1 MNKMFN
7 PDLSGFGARILIL
20 ASNTTIKSI
29 KTVPQL
35 VKEAEIIIAIFQICD
50 LCYSS

>member
-29 KTVPQL
+29 KTAPQL
-35 VKEAEIIIAIFQICD
+35 VKEAEIIIATFQICD